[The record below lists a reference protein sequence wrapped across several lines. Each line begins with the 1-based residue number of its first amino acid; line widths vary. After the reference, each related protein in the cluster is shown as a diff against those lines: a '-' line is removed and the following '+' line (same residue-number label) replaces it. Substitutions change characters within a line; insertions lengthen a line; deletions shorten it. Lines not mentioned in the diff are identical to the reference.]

1 MIRPDSTAA
10 RDRAQRS
17 PARSTMPPADQA
29 EKRVQP
35 EEEEE
40 EEDELRFRLMAMHR
54 TPGAGGRTRNSKKKA
69 ICEPRRSLVGFT
81 HDEPSTR
88 GPRGRSHPENGETNP
103 ASSSANSMFSRD
115 QAKLSGIGIT
125 APGVPGNRAGWVRW
139 RARLFGGVVDF
150 QAPNLNARRIKRN
163 QRNHH
168 DPQHRDRWRH
178 GIGVRNQQG
187 QHRRRIRWARNIHR
201 A

>member
-1 MIRPDSTAA
+1 
-10 RDRAQRS
+10 
-17 PARSTMPPADQA
+17 MPPADQA

-88 GPRGRSHPENGETNP
+88 GLVAGRTRKMARRIPLLPPRIQCSV
-103 ASSSANSMFSRD
+103 
-115 QAKLSGIGIT
+115 GIKPSFLGSESLLPVFLET
-125 APGVPGNRAGWVRW
+125 APAGFDGVPGYS
-139 RARLFGGVVDF
+139 VV
-150 QAPNLNARRIKRN
+150 
-163 QRNHH
+163 
-168 DPQHRDRWRH
+168 
-178 GIGVRNQQG
+178 
-187 QHRRRIRWARNIHR
+187 
-201 A
+201 

>member
-1 MIRPDSTAA
+1 MERSARP
-10 RDRAQRS
+10 RVRQCHQRIKLK
-17 PARSTMPPADQA
+17 AG
-29 EKRVQP
+29 VQP
-35 EEEEE
+35 D
-40 EEDELRFRLMAMHR
+40 EEDELRFRLMAMHG
-54 TPGAGGRTRNSKKKA
+54 TPFAGGRNRNSKKKA
-69 ICEPRRSLVGFT
+69 ICEPSRSLVGFRKRT
-81 HDEPSTR
+81 MSPPAGAD
-88 GPRGRSHPENGETNP
+88 GRSHPENGEKNP

-125 APGVPGNRAGWVRW
+125 APSVPGNSASWVRW

-150 QAPNLNARRIKRN
+150 HAPNLNARRIKRN

-168 DPQHRDRWRH
+168 DPQHRDRWRY
-178 GIGVRNQQG
+178 GIGVRNQQC